1 MGLHDGNRL
10 YKLQND
16 LLDGMTVQVK
26 LIAGLSVLFL
36 FLSFLIWLLWDRYGK
51 EVSALYEER
60 SRFTSTPA
68 AEGDDDEFKAYK
80 SLPTFF
86 YEYNKK
92 KK

>member
-1 MGLHDGNRL
+1 MVLINV
-10 YKLQND
+10 KND
-16 LLDGMTVQVK
+16 RVYDVEDGMSMQVK

-36 FLSFLIWLLWDRYGK
+36 FLSFLIWLTWDRYGK
-51 EVSALYEER
+51 EVSSLYEER
-60 SRFTSTPA
+60 HRFSDTPQD
-68 AEGDDDEFKAYK
+68 EEEDEFKAYK

>member
-1 MGLHDGNRL
+1 MASEASRL
-10 YKLQND
+10 YKLQNN
-16 LLDGMTVQVK
+16 LLDGMSMQAK

-36 FLSFLIWLLWDRYGK
+36 FLSFLIWLTWDRYGK
-51 EVSALYEER
+51 EVSALYEGR
-60 SRFTSTPA
+60 SRFSNAPA
-68 AEGDDDEFKAYK
+68 ADGDDDEFKAYK